1 MMHRNEKFYH
11 YLDERVQSM
20 SERWYEL
27 ARKETHVGVYA
38 SDDAD
43 VIAGMK
49 RQNADF
55 IRKVNEIFIKDEE
68 TLFAELEGWLVEVTT
83 DEEHFRTPLHVI
95 LQEFHRNQT
104 VFTETL
110 TEYFRQSDE
119 AYSHEE
125 MLSLYETMHR
135 TYRKVIAKFVK
146 LYMEY
151 SDKRLRAQQELI
163 LELSSPVIYIR
174 KGVALLPLV
183 GDIDTQRS
191 KFILENTLSESA
203 RLGIRHLFLDLSGVV
218 VIDTMVAQH
227 LFQLIE
233 ALRLLGVKTTLSG
246 IRPEI
251 AQTAVQLG
259 VSFEDIDITPSLSIA
274 LDSIFNQ

>member
-1 MMHRNEKFYH
+1 
-11 YLDERVQSM
+11 M
-20 SERWYEL
+20 SDRWFEL
-27 ARKETHVGVYA
+27 ARKETNEGVYA
-38 SDDAD
+38 SKDAA
-43 VIAGMK
+43 VIAGVK
-49 RQNADF
+49 KQNADF
-55 IRKVNEIFIKDEE
+55 LYKVNEIFIKDEE
-68 TLFAELEGWLVEVTT
+68 TLFAELESWIIEVTT

-95 LQEFHRNQT
+95 IQEFHRNQN

-110 TEYFRQSDE
+110 NQFLRESEDD
-119 AYSHEE
+119 YSQEE
-125 MLSLYETMHR
+125 IMFMYETMHR
-135 TYRKVIAKFVK
+135 TYRKVISKFVQ
-146 LYMEY
+146 LYMDY

-163 LELSSPVIYIR
+163 IELSSPVIYIR

-191 KFILENTLSESA
+191 KFIMENTLSECA
-203 RLGIRHLFLDLSGVV
+203 RLGVRHLFLDLSGVV

-251 AQTAVQLG
+251 AQTAIQLG
-259 VSFEDIDITPSLSIA
+259 VSFEDINITPSLSNA
-274 LDSIFNQ
+274 LDSIFN

>member
-110 TEYFRQSDE
+110 TEYFRQSEE

-135 TYRKVIAKFVK
+135 TYRKVITKFVK